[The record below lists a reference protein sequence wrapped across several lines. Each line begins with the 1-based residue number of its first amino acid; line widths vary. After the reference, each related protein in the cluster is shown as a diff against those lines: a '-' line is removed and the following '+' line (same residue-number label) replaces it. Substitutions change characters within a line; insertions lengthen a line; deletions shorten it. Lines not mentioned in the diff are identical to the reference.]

1 MFGLIPRKRVGLAT
15 EMERLFDEIWSPLD
29 VLRWPSDGRF
39 VPKVDVVDT
48 GDAVEIK
55 AEVPGLEE
63 KDLDVSL
70 EGNHLRIKGEKKEER
85 KEEQKGHYLLERSY
99 GTFERHL
106 TLPEN
111 LDAGKV
117 DARFKNGVLHIT
129 VPKTEEA
136 APKKIDIKS

>member
-1 MFGLIPRKRVGLAT
+1 MFALTPRKRAGLAT
-15 EMERLFDEIWSPLD
+15 EMERLFDEIWRPLD
-29 VLRWPSDGRF
+29 VLRQPADGRF
-39 VPKVDVVDT
+39 VPRVDVVDT
-48 GDAVEIK
+48 GEAVEVK
-55 AEVPGLEE
+55 AEIPGMEE

-70 EGNHLRIKGEKKEER
+70 EGNHLRIKGEKRNER
-85 KEEQKGHYLLERSY
+85 KEEQKGYYLLERSY

-111 LDAGKV
+111 LDAEKV

-136 APKKIDIKS
+136 APKKIEIKP

>member
-1 MFGLIPRKRVGLAT
+1 MFGLIPRKRAGLAT
-15 EMERLFDEIWSPLD
+15 EMERLFDEIWRPLD
-29 VLRWPSDGRF
+29 VFRWPADGRF
-39 VPKVDVVDT
+39 VPRVDVVDT
-48 GDAVEIK
+48 GEAVEVK

-85 KEEQKGHYLLERSY
+85 KEEQKGYYLLERSY

-111 LDAGKV
+111 LDAEKV
-117 DARFKNGVLHIT
+117 DARFENGVLHIT